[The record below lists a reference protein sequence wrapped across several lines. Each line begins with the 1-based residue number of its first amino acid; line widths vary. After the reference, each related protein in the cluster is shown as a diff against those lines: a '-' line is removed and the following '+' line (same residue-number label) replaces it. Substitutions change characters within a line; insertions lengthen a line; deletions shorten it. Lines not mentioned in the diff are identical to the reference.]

1 MLNLIRADVYK
12 LLKSTS
18 FRVCGVLF
26 LLLAGSENFLYHL
39 IEKMGGGLG
48 GQMTVIS
55 RIQTSDTSYLVL
67 LSIVVSLFIGSEY
80 TYGTIKNLASKQYER
95 SKIFASKW
103 LVSIVLATI
112 YFVLSLVIVGVTAA
126 LYWETGDVGGTV
138 ISETAGY
145 LFTKYILVLSITSLY
160 VMAAFLIRKTQFIL
174 PVAIIGLDVIGTV
187 ALYGDMGLTK
197 LIGRPVEL
205 AQYWPGNMLSS
216 LVQSGVKHA
225 DLTAGILTGM
235 VFLAAAAVIG
245 ALHFKAADIK

>member
-26 LLLAGSENFLYHL
+26 LLLSGSENYLYHL
-39 IEKMGGGLG
+39 VEKLGGGMGG
-48 GQMTVIS
+48 QTTVIS
-55 RIQTSDTSYLVL
+55 RIQSADTSFLIL

-103 LVSIVLATI
+103 FVSIVLATA
-112 YFVLSLVIVGVTAA
+112 YFVLSLLIIGITAA
-126 LYWETGDVGGTV
+126 FYWKTGDVSGSVAG
-138 ISETAGY
+138 ETAAY

-160 VMAAFLIRKTQFIL
+160 VMAAFLIRKTQFVL
-174 PVAIIGLDVIGTV
+174 PVTIIGMDVIGTV

-197 LIGRPVEL
+197 LLGHPVEL
-205 AQYWPGNMLSS
+205 AKYWPGNTLSA
-216 LVQSGVKHA
+216 LIQSGVKNA
-225 DLTAGILTGM
+225 DLMTGILTGV

-245 ALHFKAADIK
+245 VIHFKAVDIK